1 MGSERGPFLLKIGT
15 KVPYLR
21 HLLHVEAIVCLG
33 ERLVAAEM
41 FLEDAGTHLERSQSE
56 QSHLAT
62 QNLDNRDTSLFR
74 MTSKSSKSLIPK
86 PDLF

>member
-1 MGSERGPFLLKIGT
+1 M
-15 KVPYLR
+15 
-21 HLLHVEAIVCLG
+21 
-33 ERLVAAEM
+33 
-41 FLEDAGTHLERSQSE
+41 EDAGTHLERSQSE

-86 PDLF
+86 PDLFQEFTVLRPSYGRELSEEIPYNGDRLADRSGV